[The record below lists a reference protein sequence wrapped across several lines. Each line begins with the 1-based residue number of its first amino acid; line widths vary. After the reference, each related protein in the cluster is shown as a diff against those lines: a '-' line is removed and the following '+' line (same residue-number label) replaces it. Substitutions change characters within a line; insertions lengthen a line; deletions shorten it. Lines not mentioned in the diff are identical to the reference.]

1 MVKRNEANVDESVE
15 NERNVVNESLFLA
28 FANLASLRIYEH
40 VFDHV
45 ERSKPYVVQLAS
57 SYILSIK
64 QCKHISLN
72 ICNHSYIV
80 QYQLKQLCLYVF
92 LINIDAK
99 WHTNTIYQHSG
110 TYIYERHRV
119 LMLKLC

>member
-57 SYILSIK
+57 
-64 QCKHISLN
+64 
-72 ICNHSYIV
+72 YIV